1 MKAYH
6 NLRHKGEIQKM
17 KSILLIVPLL
27 CGMAAAATH
36 SVLLTW
42 TASPTSGVTYN
53 VYRSLTSG
61 SCKTTT
67 VTTGLTATTFT
78 DNAVIS
84 GTTYFYSVDAQN
96 GGGKSACTSPD
107 VQVLIPIDPP
117 APPSGLN
124 ATVQ

>member
-1 MKAYH
+1 MPLK
-6 NLRHKGEIQKM
+6 RV
-17 KSILLIVPLL
+17 LLTLLLL
-27 CGMAAAATH
+27 CGISEAATH

-42 TASPTSGVTYN
+42 TASATSGVTYN

-67 VTTGLTATTFT
+67 VATGLTATTFT
-78 DNAVIS
+78 DNAVTNGS
-84 GTTYFYSVDAQN
+84 TYFYSVDAQN